1 MAKHNKIGQ
10 QGEKIS
16 VNYLREKGYKIL
28 KTNWTHNRKEI
39 DIIVKKNDILSIVEV
54 KTRTSETNILP
65 SETVNFQKQKFLIN
79 AANNFVN
86 IYNINLEIRFDIIIV
101 TLKTDS
107 HKIEHIKDAFYPM
120 VE

>member
-1 MAKHNKIGQ
+1 MAQHNKTGQIG
-10 QGEKIS
+10 EEIS
-16 VNYLREKGYKIL
+16 VHYLETQGYKIL

-39 DIIVKKNDILSIVEV
+39 DIIAKKNDILSIVEV
-54 KTRTSETNILP
+54 KTRTSETNISP
-65 SETVNFQKQKFLIN
+65 SETVNLQKQKFLIN

-101 TLKTDS
+101 TLKANS
-107 HKIEHIKDAFYPM
+107 HKIEHIKDAFYAM